1 MIKEDIL
8 EKLLKIVF
16 LKTKILSFGV
26 CLNQKKMYLEDS
38 TYKKKSTGK
47 ICFCS

>member
-26 CLNQKKMYLEDS
+26 YLNQKKMYLEGYFFDIN
-38 TYKKKSTGK
+38 TKN
-47 ICFCS
+47 

>member
-8 EKLLKIVF
+8 EKFLKIVF

-26 CLNQKKMYLEDS
+26 YLNQKKMYLEDS
-38 TYKKKSTGK
+38 TYKKKTSRENL
-47 ICFCS
+47 FL